1 MSPILTTDLTL
12 ATSLVLFAGL
22 VVVTMAA
29 LKGWRDWIALKRE
42 ELAHVH
48 APAHAGGDQGVPSA
62 ASRIELADLKERLR
76 KLEAIAAGVDL

>member
-12 ATSLVLFAGL
+12 ATSLVLLAG
-22 VVVTMAA
+22 VTIVTFAA
-29 LKGWRDWIALKRE
+29 LKGWRDWIMFKRD
-42 ELAHVH
+42 ELAHAH
-48 APAHAGGDQGVPSA
+48 GPASTSSDQGVPSA

>member
-22 VVVTMAA
+22 VVVTLAA
-29 LKGWRDWIALKRE
+29 LKGWRDWLALKRE
-42 ELAHVH
+42 ELAH
-48 APAHAGGDQGVPSA
+48 AHGPTTGNDMGVPSA